1 MHLSIFDKVIT
12 IYIKLSWKIPEIYKF
27 ATNAIHIIFFLL
39 LQCFQIE
46 NENNKNDEMG
56 KIKNKTI

>member
-27 ATNAIHIIFFLL
+27 ATNAIHIIFFFIALVFL
-39 LQCFQIE
+39 DR
-46 NENNKNDEMG
+46 K
-56 KIKNKTI
+56 